1 MLGSSNFVEVRQLIW
16 EVRSN
21 YRNFGIALGL
31 LPSDISTIVQS
42 NHHDTVS
49 CFDGVLDEI
58 LRRGLTKNQLA
69 EALESQTLRY
79 GQLAQKVRAKTFSS
93 GMSFQSQSVNTACVQ
108 SDFLHLY
115 LVTAQPIHVLYC
127 KDIMSLFIFLC
138 CRLMKLPQSVF
149 SIQNCTIFRT
159 ILFCTNLY
167 KPCTLFDLYH

>member
-93 GMSFQSQSVNTACVQ
+93 GMSFQS
-108 SDFLHLY
+108 
-115 LVTAQPIHVLYC
+115 
-127 KDIMSLFIFLC
+127 
-138 CRLMKLPQSVF
+138 
-149 SIQNCTIFRT
+149 
-159 ILFCTNLY
+159 
-167 KPCTLFDLYH
+167 